1 MAEQEMRTLV
11 AEVEMDR
18 IDAER
23 LEESV
28 ERDLA
33 ALDFTGVEPTDEERQ
48 ANFERAALAEIDLLT
63 SRTGD

>member
-1 MAEQEMRTLV
+1 MAEQEMRMLV

-48 ANFERAALAEIDLLT
+48 ANFERDALAEIDLLT